1 MSSNTDQDPSKQP
14 RPDAAEFNAFFPS
27 AYTLQQFTSPRTPL
41 EGDSYPEPYRGP
53 LKVLVIAA
61 DERYLPTDTGKLFS
75 TGNHPVETL
84 VPMHHLD
91 RAGFEFEIATLSG
104 NSVKFE
110 MWAMPH
116 EEAAIVDLHRRYLP
130 QFQAPRR
137 LADIADALERG
148 QSDYAA
154 VFIPG
159 GHGALIGLPRSE
171 AVARVLRWAMARERH
186 VVSLCHGPAAL
197 LAAGAFG
204 EQPSPFAGYAI
215 CAFPDALDRQTP
227 ALGYMPGGLTWF
239 FGEQLQAQG
248 LRLLNSDVTGA
259 VHQDRKLITGDS
271 PFASNALG
279 QLAARAL
286 LDEMARQT
294 RG

>member
-1 MSSNTDQDPSKQP
+1 MSSSTPSKQP
-14 RPDAAEFNAFFPS
+14 TPDAAEFNAFFPS
-27 AYTLQQFTSPRTPL
+27 DFSRQQFTSPRTKIT
-41 EGDSYPEPYRGP
+41 EDHYAEPYRGP
-53 LKVLVIAA
+53 RKILVIAA

-91 RAGFEFEIATLSG
+91 RAGFQFEIATLSG
-104 NSVKFE
+104 LPVKFE

-116 EEAAIVDLHRRYLP
+116 EEPAILDLHRRYLP
-130 QFQAPRR
+130 QFLAPRK
-137 LADIADALERG
+137 LSEIADTLDA
-148 QSDYAA
+148 QTDYAA

-171 AVARVLRWAMARERH
+171 AVARTLRWALQQDRH
-186 VVSLCHGPAAL
+186 VISLCHGPAAL
-197 LAAGAFG
+197 LAAGTFG
-204 EQPSPFAGYAI
+204 QPSPFAGYSL
-215 CAFPDALDRQTP
+215 CAFPDAVDRQTP
-227 ALGYMPGGLTWF
+227 AIGYMPGGLTWF

-248 LRLLNSDVTGA
+248 LRLVNSDVTGA
-259 VHQDRKLITGDS
+259 VHQDRKLLTGDS

-286 LDEMARQT
+286 LDEMARP
-294 RG
+294 G

>member
-1 MSSNTDQDPSKQP
+1 MSSSTPSKQP
-14 RPDAAEFNAFFPS
+14 TPDAAEFNAFFPS
-27 AYTLQQFTSPRTPL
+27 DFSRQQFTSPRTTIT
-41 EGDSYPEPYRGP
+41 EDHYAEPYRGP
-53 LKVLVIAA
+53 RKILVIAA

-91 RAGFEFEIATLSG
+91 RAGFQFEIATLSG
-104 NSVKFE
+104 LPVKFE

-116 EEAAIVDLHRRYLP
+116 EEPAIVDLHRRYLP
-130 QFQAPRR
+130 QFLAPRK
-137 LADIADALERG
+137 LSEIADTLDA
-148 QSDYAA
+148 QTDYAA

-171 AVARVLRWAMARERH
+171 AVARTLRWALQQDRH
-186 VVSLCHGPAAL
+186 VISLCHGPAAL

-204 EQPSPFAGYAI
+204 EPSPFTGYSL
-215 CAFPDALDRQTP
+215 CAFPDAVDRQTP
-227 ALGYMPGGLTWF
+227 AIGYMPGGLTWF

-248 LRLLNSDVTGA
+248 LRLVNSDVTGA
-259 VHQDRKLITGDS
+259 VHQDRKLLTGDS

-286 LDEMARQT
+286 LDEMARP
-294 RG
+294 G